1 MPHTVAP
8 PSPSKISPFFK
19 GLFDVISKRWG
30 ILKEK
35 KKIFNQRRSQDISW
49 IKRSIIDE
57 FGQKGKEQIKD
68 LMNYSSNP
76 FKTLNELRNYLARN

>member
-1 MPHTVAP
+1 M
-8 PSPSKISPFFK
+8 
-19 GLFDVISKRWG
+19 ISKDGEYLR
-30 ILKEK
+30 K

-49 IKRSIIDE
+49 IERSIIDE

-76 FKTLNELRNYLARN
+76 FKTLNELRNYLARIRIT